1 MAQALVEKT
10 PARGPKTAKNRGK
23 TVKNDPI
30 FWGPCRIAGTIW
42 GQIDGAIRTQNARCS
57 AGRDAW
63 TFPRAERGCWSG
75 PVVRSP
81 VVRSPV
87 VRSPVVRSPVVRS
100 RCSAGRGHVSVD
112 LGRCLFYFDI
122 QNPAVCFR
130 TKEGGRRAQVLKTNK
145 KARQNELAS
154 LTAR

>member
-63 TFPRAERGCWSG
+63 TFPRAPEPRLLVWNPWFDRPWFDRPRFDHPWFDHVAARAADTC
-75 PVVRSP
+75 RSIWG
-81 VVRSPV
+81 V
-87 VRSPVVRSPVVRS
+87 
-100 RCSAGRGHVSVD
+100 
-112 LGRCLFYFDI
+112 
-122 QNPAVCFR
+122 VCFILTYKTPPYVFAQKR
-130 TKEGGRRAQVLKTNK
+130 AGGGRKF
-145 KARQNELAS
+145 
-154 LTAR
+154 